1 MEHGNGRR
9 PVLVTGAQGFIGR
22 RLIRRLI
29 DQVETVVAFDT
40 APLPATEQDGHDRR
54 LIAWHGDIRWADERC
69 IE

>member
-54 LIAWHGDIRWADERC
+54 LNRLARGYSLGRRTMY
-69 IE
+69 